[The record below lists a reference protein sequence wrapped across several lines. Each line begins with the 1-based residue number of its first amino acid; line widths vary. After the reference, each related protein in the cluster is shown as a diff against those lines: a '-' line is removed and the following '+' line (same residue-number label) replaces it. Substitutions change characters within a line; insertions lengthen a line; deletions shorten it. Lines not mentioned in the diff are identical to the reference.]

1 MRPWGLAGEVVVLG
15 FGQVVAGGIT
25 SCGTQRGMGE
35 RLSIVRGEYPEKH
48 TGVGTAVHE
57 ESHGVYRG
65 PGLPQ
70 DLVGLGGVPVPQ
82 QRDMRSSNR
91 VCADVG
97 RERGGP
103 CKGAVCVRVSTQYKV
118 GLPEVSEGQM
128 AARVKLCGPGLVAH
142 RLRPATLAAVDG
154 ADHPD
159 RVRVVRLPSPDPGKL
174 LQRVIIVPAAVVVV
188 VTEREVGL
196 DELGADL
203 LRAVQ
208 C

>member
-25 SCGTQRGMGE
+25 SCGAQRGMGE
-35 RLSIVRGEYPEKH
+35 RLSIVRGEHPEKH
-48 TGVGTAVHE
+48 TGVGTGAHATGARD
-57 ESHGVYRG
+57 ESHGVDRG
-65 PGLPQ
+65 PRLPQ
-70 DLVGLGGVPVPQ
+70 DLLGLGGVPIPQ

-142 RLRPATLAAVDG
+142 RLRPAT
-154 ADHPD
+154 D
-159 RVRVVRLPSPDPGKL
+159 RKSTRLNSSH
-174 LQRVIIVPAAVVVV
+174 VEISY
-188 VTEREVGL
+188 
-196 DELGADL
+196 
-203 LRAVQ
+203 
-208 C
+208 